1 MPDFNYYN
9 LLPHTYLPPTP
20 AVAVADIN
28 KDGIEDIYVG
38 GIPGEEKYILA
49 GSKDGNF
56 AKIKVNAFSAVK
68 EQGDIE
74 AQWTDVNNDGLPDLV
89 VINTNDPF
97 IKLEKAVQPRLYI
110 NKGNYKF
117 ECKALPKINT
127 LASKILAYDFDGD
140 GLKDLF
146 FTSAVNFRDYTKETT
161 SAILM
166 NKKNGNFVPSAKA
179 EYADLKSIRFITNI
193 STADIDH
200 KGADDIIISSEWQPV
215 QIFLNKGKKLVKF
228 SSPVL
233 DNEKGWWQSATVTDV
248 DGDGKA
254 DLIAGNWGEN
264 NKYNV
269 NIGQPLYAYNND
281 IDNDGKNDLLLSY
294 FYKEQYYPFRPKND
308 LEQELPYLKKEFLSY
323 QKMADKTTDEIF
335 KDKIKKDGRL
345 EANQFSSIFISD
357 ILNAPKVTLLPYLY
371 QQAPIR
377 SIIPLNNP
385 RGDILLNGNFWGVV
399 PYEGKYDALGI
410 VTAHFNKRTKQLSAP
425 EYWLNDM
432 LNPQEITHLY
442 PYKSANDNSFVVT
455 TYDGRLVL
463 LTK

>member
-1 MPDFNYYN
+1 
-9 LLPHTYLPPTP
+9 
-20 AVAVADIN
+20 
-28 KDGIEDIYVG
+28 
-38 GIPGEEKYILA
+38 
-49 GSKDGNF
+49 
-56 AKIKVNAFSAVK
+56 
-68 EQGDIE
+68 
-74 AQWTDVNNDGLPDLV
+74 
-89 VINTNDPF
+89 
-97 IKLEKAVQPRLYI
+97 
-110 NKGNYKF
+110 
-117 ECKALPKINT
+117 
-127 LASKILAYDFDGD
+127 
-140 GLKDLF
+140 
-146 FTSAVNFRDYTKETT
+146 
-161 SAILM
+161 
-166 NKKNGNFVPSAKA
+166 
-179 EYADLKSIRFITNI
+179 
-193 STADIDH
+193 
-200 KGADDIIISSEWQPV
+200 
-215 QIFLNKGKKLVKF
+215 
-228 SSPVL
+228 L

-345 EANQFSSIFISD
+345 ESNQFSSIFISD